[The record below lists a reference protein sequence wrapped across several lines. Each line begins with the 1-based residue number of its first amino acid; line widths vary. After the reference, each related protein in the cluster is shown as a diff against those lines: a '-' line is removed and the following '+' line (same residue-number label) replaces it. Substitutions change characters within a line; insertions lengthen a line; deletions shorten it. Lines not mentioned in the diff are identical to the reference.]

1 MPSNGHALLSASS
14 SHRWLN
20 CPRSVTFIESTE
32 DKQSEF
38 ALEGS
43 EAHLLCEFRLRQ
55 ALGIDAENPIP
66 RLTQYSNEMED
77 YANEYVSYILEL
89 IEEVSKTC
97 KDPVYLIEQRVDYSR
112 FVEDGFGTAD
122 FILISDGSIWI
133 VDFKYGRGI
142 KVEAKENSQMMIY
155 ALGALELFDLIYDIE
170 NVNMT
175 IFQPRI
181 GNISTSSMTKT
192 ALYDWAEN
200 VLIPTAQLALE
211 GNGEFKAGSWCQFC
225 KLKTTCRKRM
235 EENMKLAKLDFTE
248 PPLLTDDE
256 IEEVL
261 IRIDELVLWAD
272 SVKDY
277 ALKEALKGKIWSQ
290 FKLVEGKSN
299 RKFTDETKIAEVVH
313 QAGFDPFEKRLLG
326 ITDMQK
332 LLGKSKFEE
341 LLSPY
346 IIKPQ
351 GKPTLVPL
359 SDKREPLKIM
369 TIQEEFKN
377 VN

>member
-1 MPSNGHALLSASS
+1 
-14 SHRWLN
+14 
-20 CPRSVTFIESTE
+20 
-32 DKQSEF
+32 
-38 ALEGS
+38 
-43 EAHLLCEFRLRQ
+43 
-55 ALGIDAENPIP
+55 
-66 RLTQYSNEMED
+66 
-77 YANEYVSYILEL
+77 
-89 IEEVSKTC
+89 
-97 KDPVYLIEQRVDYSR
+97 
-112 FVEDGFGTAD
+112 
-122 FILISDGSIWI
+122 
-133 VDFKYGRGI
+133 
-142 KVEAKENSQMMIY
+142 
-155 ALGALELFDLIYDIE
+155 
-170 NVNMT
+170 
-175 IFQPRI
+175 
-181 GNISTSSMTKT
+181 
-192 ALYDWAEN
+192 
-200 VLIPTAQLALE
+200 
-211 GNGEFKAGSWCQFC
+211 
-225 KLKTTCRKRM
+225 
-235 EENMKLAKLDFTE
+235 MKLAKLDFTE

-261 IRIDELVLWAD
+261 IRIDELVLWAG